1 MPRIDPA
8 TIEPKR
14 GSDYPA
20 PFHLPLAGREAR
32 NVMPA
37 GADFVANH
45 VIVPPGGWSSQRH
58 WHVGEDEIVVVL
70 SGAAILVDEEGRHPM
85 AAGEIAVF
93 PKGDGNGH
101 KLVNEGDAPLVLLAV
116 SLPEASKVVYSD
128 IDLIWTPEGGE
139 QQRNGTPYPRRDQ
152 A

>member
-1 MPRIDPA
+1 MPKVDLA
-8 TIEPKR
+8 TITPKC

-32 NVMPA
+32 SVMPG

-58 WHVGEDEIVVVL
+58 WHEGEDELVVVL
-70 SGAAILVDEEGRHPM
+70 SGEAMLIDDDGRHPM

-101 KLVNEGDAPLVLLAV
+101 KLVNEGAVPLVLLAV
-116 SLPEASKVVYSD
+116 SLPEASTVVYAD
-128 IDLIWTPEGGE
+128 VDLIWTPEGGE
-139 QQRNGTPYPRRDQ
+139 QHRDGTPYPPRDQ